1 MDQNKDNSNDK
12 KSRRQ
17 SNNKKEEDVNK
28 LVQSAMQSHLLEY
41 ADRKNAKKKSID
53 EVSDIVKEHLGSF
66 IILGYNYNGDSI
78 SSVVTNTQQE
88 ADSLCTLI
96 NRFLIHNTSV

>member
-1 MDQNKDNSNDK
+1 MDQNKDNSGNK
-12 KSRRQ
+12 KSQKQ
-17 SNNKKEEDVNK
+17 SNKEEEVNK

-41 ADRKNAKKKSID
+41 ADRKNAKKRSIE

-78 SSVVTNTQQE
+78 SSIVTNTQQE